1 MLKFRG
7 LKFPL
12 EVHFSVYGRAA
23 LAIDIA
29 AEGEAY
35 VEAIRSLEGY
45 SCGNTHAVAAIGFGF
60 VSDRY
65 AGEVGQLVASA
76 TVVVQEL
83 VVPSY
88 AGVGLPVGAVVAV
101 ESFGLGSQT
110 IA

>member
-1 MLKFRG
+1 MLE
-7 LKFPL
+7 FPL
-12 EVHFSVYGRAA
+12 EIYFAIDAGAA
-23 LAIDIA
+23 LTIDVA
-29 AEGEAY
+29 AKGEAHI
-35 VEAIRSLEGY
+35 EAVGSLKDDAG
-45 SCGNTHAVAAIGFGF
+45 GDAHAVAAIGFGF

-76 TVVVQEL
+76 TVVAQEL

-101 ESFGLGSQT
+101 ESFRLGSQT

>member
-1 MLKFRG
+1 MSIN
-7 LKFPL
+7 
-12 EVHFSVYGRAA
+12 V
-23 LAIDIA
+23 A
-29 AEGEAY
+29 AEGETY
-35 VEAIRSLEGY
+35 VQAIGSLEDDAG
-45 SCGNTHAVAAIGFGF
+45 GDAHAVAAIGFGF

-65 AGEVGQLVASA
+65 AGEVGQLVGGAA
-76 TVVVQEL
+76 VFAEEL

>member
-1 MLKFRG
+1 MSIN
-7 LKFPL
+7 
-12 EVHFSVYGRAA
+12 V
-23 LAIDIA
+23 A
-29 AEGEAY
+29 AEGETY
-35 VEAIRSLEGY
+35 VQSVGSLEDDAG
-45 SCGNTHAVAAIGFGF
+45 SDAHAVATGGFGF

-76 TVVVQEL
+76 TVVAQEL

-88 AGVGLPVGAVVAV
+88 DGVGLPVGAVVAV

>member
-1 MLKFRG
+1 MSIN
-7 LKFPL
+7 
-12 EVHFSVYGRAA
+12 V
-23 LAIDIA
+23 A
-29 AEGEAY
+29 AEGETY
-35 VEAIRSLEGY
+35 VQTLGGFKGDASGEGE
-45 SCGNTHAVAAIGFGF
+45 AVAAIVFSGVGNG
-60 VSDRY
+60 D

-76 TVVVQEL
+76 TVVAQEL